1 VNLDFSSE
9 ELQFRAEVREWLET
23 NRPSAPRPLD
33 GPEMLAFDVEW
44 QKCQFD
50 AGWAGISWPKAYGGR
65 GLSTVQQLIWHE
77 EYARADAPF
86 IGACFVG
93 INHAGPTLIQLGSEQ
108 QQQEHLP
115 AILSG
120 QSIWCQGFSEP
131 NAGSDLAAIRT
142 RGVVEGD
149 HLVVDGQKIWTS
161 FAHFARYQELLV
173 RTDPAQPR
181 HKGLT
186 WIICDM
192 LAPGISIRPIREMS
206 GELHFCEV
214 FYDAVRIP
222 LRNVVGAVND
232 GWRTAM
238 STLSFERGTAF
249 LAEQVGLAREV
260 ERLIALAMELP
271 GPGGRRAAI
280 DDDEITRKLADLRAQ
295 VAALRSMAYAVISRA
310 ERSGSPGPEGSIV
323 KLYVSQVS
331 QAIQQFAADL
341 TPMQTLNFSYG
352 STGPVCEYLRS
363 YAASIAGGSSDIQRE
378 IIADRVLSLPRSR

>member
-1 VNLDFSSE
+1 
-9 ELQFRAEVREWLET
+9 
-23 NRPSAPRPLD
+23 
-33 GPEMLAFDVEW
+33 M
-44 QKCQFD
+44 
-50 AGWAGISWPKAYGGR
+50 
-65 GLSTVQQLIWHE
+65 
-77 EYARADAPF
+77 
-86 IGACFVG
+86 
-93 INHAGPTLIQLGSEQ
+93 
-108 QQQEHLP
+108 
-115 AILSG
+115 
-120 QSIWCQGFSEP
+120 
-131 NAGSDLAAIRT
+131 
-142 RGVVEGD
+142 
-149 HLVVDGQKIWTS
+149 
-161 FAHFARYQELLV
+161 V

-280 DDDEITRKLADLRAQ
+280 DDDEIARKLADLRAQ